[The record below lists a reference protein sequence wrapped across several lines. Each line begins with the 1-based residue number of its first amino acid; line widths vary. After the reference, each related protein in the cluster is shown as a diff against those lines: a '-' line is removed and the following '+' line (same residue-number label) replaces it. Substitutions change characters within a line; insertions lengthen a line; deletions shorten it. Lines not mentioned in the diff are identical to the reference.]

1 MKLLLVG
8 DEINRP
14 RSLSQILKK
23 EGYVV
28 DKIADGEIGL
38 EMALLDSYDIIILD
52 WFLPTLNG
60 LTIVEE
66 LRLQEVTT
74 PIIFLTAHNRPEDK
88 VIGLDAGAD
97 DYLIQPFVPE
107 EFLARLRAL
116 SRRTNKEYAACLLEA
131 GELTLDPSK
140 CNVVIGQTNV
150 NLSLKETL
158 LLEILMRNYG
168 HVVTKER
175 IFERLWGTYSGNTFS
190 NVDLYI
196 FYLRKKIG
204 ASYIKTVRGVGYYL
218 GE

>member
-1 MKLLLVG
+1 ML
-8 DEINRP
+8 
-14 RSLSQILKK
+14 
-23 EGYVV
+23 
-28 DKIADGEIGL
+28 
-38 EMALLDSYDIIILD
+38 
-52 WFLPTLNG
+52 
-60 LTIVEE
+60 
-66 LRLQEVTT
+66 
-74 PIIFLTAHNRPEDK
+74 
-88 VIGLDAGAD
+88 
-97 DYLIQPFVPE
+97 
-107 EFLARLRAL
+107 
-116 SRRTNKEYAACLLEA
+116 RRTSKEYAACLLEE

>member
-14 RSLSQILKK
+14 RTLSQILKK

-28 DKIADGEIGL
+28 NKIADGEIGL
-38 EMALLDSYDIIILD
+38 EMALLGSYDIIILD

-116 SRRTNKEYAACLLEA
+116 SRRTSKEYSACLLEA
-131 GELTLDPSK
+131 RELTLDPSK